1 MTVIKNKDSSVAT
14 AIQAVATIK
23 ANMARYIA
31 SFFFDTTR
39 SPMIFLFLP
48 HGVIA
53 SFGIIWVFIGAT
65 RGKTKNIS
73 K

>member
-1 MTVIKNKDSSVAT
+1 MTVIKNKDSYVAT

-23 ANMARYIA
+23 ANIARYIA
-31 SFFFDTTR
+31 SFFFDKTR

-48 HGVIA
+48 
-53 SFGIIWVFIGAT
+53 IIHSIVIGAT
-65 RGKTKNIS
+65 RVKTKNIS